1 MVCTDEKLLLTEEFA
16 EQVRRHF
23 PDGVW
28 RSLFQERTGHAQFG
42 TATRTVLCV
51 ECPDSGSIPR
61 ATLQNMVERLAR
73 LHQGHVDPCAEDFLF
88 ISFARSE
95 AALRTALALQRATTR
110 AKLRMGLHEGRCNVA
125 RARADGAD
133 FLVLLGPQRARAE
146 ALATRAAAGT
156 VQLSPE
162 VYDALGGHISDDLGS
177 CVLMAEFDGDLLSD
191 ISLALPPDSTSEY
204 STFAGLGL
212 V

>member
-1 MVCTDEKLLLTEEFA
+1 MVRTDEKLLLTEEFA
-16 EQVRRHF
+16 DQVRRHF
-23 PDGVW
+23 SDGVW

-51 ECPDSGSIPR
+51 EWPDSGALAGP
-61 ATLQNMVERLAR
+61 ALQTMVERLAR
-73 LHQGHVDPCAEDFLF
+73 LHQGHVDPCGEAFLF
-88 ISFARSE
+88 ISFSRPE

-110 AKLRMGLHEGRCNVA
+110 AKLRMGLHVGRCNVA
-125 RARADGAD
+125 KARAEGAD
-133 FLVLLGPQRARAE
+133 FLVLLGPERARAE
-146 ALATRAAAGT
+146 ALAVRAAPGT
-156 VQLSPE
+156 VQLSPD
-162 VYDALGGHISDDLGS
+162 VYDALGGQISDDLGS
-177 CVLMAEFDGDLLSD
+177 CVLMAEFDGELLSD